1 MRTFHLLALLLC
13 ISLANAQSMREKISL
28 NPNWRFAKGH
38 AANPGKDFNYGLALS
53 FSKINFLQEATMLQD
68 DQKSSLEVPHTE
80 VYNDSLWE
88 QVSIPHDWGMALNFD
103 IKQLKVKGYRKLGGR

>member
-53 FSKINFLQEATMLQD
+53 FSKRGNNASGRSKIEPR
-68 DQKSSLEVPHTE
+68 SSSHRGL
-80 VYNDSLWE
+80 
-88 QVSIPHDWGMALNFD
+88 
-103 IKQLKVKGYRKLGGR
+103 